1 MPVLPP
7 ARGETVA
14 DLRAAADSIESF
26 CRRLSPLLVGSL
38 TLQCENRL
46 VAEEIAQEAL
56 ARAWERW
63 DVVSLMS
70 SPDGWTYRVA
80 FNLAKSHYRRRQAEK
95 RAMDRLESGDPGPSD
110 LDP

>member
-1 MPVLPP
+1 
-7 ARGETVA
+7 
-14 DLRAAADSIESF
+14 
-26 CRRLSPLLVGSL
+26 
-38 TLQCENRL
+38 